1 MNAHKSVTM
10 EMELGSTRALACSDR
25 RPRRS
30 VEDVVPSLTRIFHAH
45 FDANVRSACS
55 AGFQA
60 CCVAD
65 FQVGRMSDAAG
76 RQRVWKRY
84 MNAHKTSVTME
95 MELGSTRALAC
106 SDRRPRRSVED
117 VVAPLD
123 GRLYQ
128 RFSVVGGAPTTA
140 RGGACDPHYLS

>member
-1 MNAHKSVTM
+1 MNAHKTSVTM

-30 VEDVVPSLTRIFHAH
+30 EEDVVPSLIRIFHAH

-76 RQRVWKRY
+76 RQRVWKPAIQQTWKSAPRGQ
-84 MNAHKTSVTME
+84 ADADH
-95 MELGSTRALAC
+95 GTR
-106 SDRRPRRSVED
+106 
-117 VVAPLD
+117 
-123 GRLYQ
+123 GT
-128 RFSVVGGAPTTA
+128 VG
-140 RGGACDPHYLS
+140 